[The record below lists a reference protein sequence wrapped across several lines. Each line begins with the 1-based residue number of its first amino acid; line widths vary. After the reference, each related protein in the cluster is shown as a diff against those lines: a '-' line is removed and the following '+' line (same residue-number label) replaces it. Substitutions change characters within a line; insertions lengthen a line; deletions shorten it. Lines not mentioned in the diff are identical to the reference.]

1 MTREEREKV
10 INDALFEIGMGL
22 MSLGHGLRD
31 DWLAYGNEQSERI
44 ERNVK
49 ILADLAKED

>member
-1 MTREEREKV
+1 MTREEREKA

-22 MSLGHGLRD
+22 MALGHGLRD
-31 DWLAYGNEQSERI
+31 DWLPYGNEQSERI

>member
-1 MTREEREKV
+1 MTKEEREKA
-10 INDALFEIGMGL
+10 INDAMFEIGMGL
-22 MSLGHGLRD
+22 MSLGQGLRD
-31 DWLAYGNEQSERI
+31 DWLKYGNEQSERI